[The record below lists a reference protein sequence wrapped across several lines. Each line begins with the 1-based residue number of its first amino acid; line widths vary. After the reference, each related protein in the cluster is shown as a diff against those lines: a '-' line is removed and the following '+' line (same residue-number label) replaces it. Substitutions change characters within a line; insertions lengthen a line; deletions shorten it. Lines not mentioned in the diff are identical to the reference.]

1 LILAEIAG
9 PNGPQGGGAPMRSCE
24 SAGLSSWLSAGEAVK
39 LLELTRACI
48 SCRTEREFRSLFP
61 RIQEVLPFDHAI
73 AMSGRRNG
81 QGGVIVDRA
90 VNVSFPE
97 EYAREYVS
105 RDYFRVDHVM
115 WNALA
120 TGRAQYCSEG
130 TRERPREVIELGKD
144 FGVQDGYVLGS
155 RALAPAEG
163 EGSLFS
169 FKSRSMRHDGR
180 AAAVLELVTP
190 HLELAFSRVAGGEEA
205 RAGPVSLSA
214 REKEV
219 VSWLKEGKSSWE
231 ISVILRISERTVNF
245 HVYNVL
251 RKLGAINRPQAVAI
265 AARLGLVD

>member
-1 LILAEIAG
+1 
-9 PNGPQGGGAPMRSCE
+9 MRSCE

-190 HLELAFSRVAGGEEA
+190 HLELA
-205 RAGPVSLSA
+205 A